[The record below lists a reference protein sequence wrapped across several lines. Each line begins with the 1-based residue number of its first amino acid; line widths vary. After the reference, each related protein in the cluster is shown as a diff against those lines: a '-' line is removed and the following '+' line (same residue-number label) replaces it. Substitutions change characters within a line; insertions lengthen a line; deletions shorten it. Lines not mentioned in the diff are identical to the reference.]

1 MGTKLEFVINP
12 LASSENSNSCSFTVH
27 FVDDYFRTRA
37 LKENCQRIGM
47 DRFRSSMDRVLERP
61 NMESIRKTMQMHEDI
76 FKHQVRELHRL
87 YSVQKML
94 MDELKREI
102 KQNRYW
108 TDPMTSSDINHSQFI
123 NQHHLTT
130 QTTCGYNI
138 HVQGDPSSRE
148 RSGSCSGD
156 TMKLARGLDLE
167 RPAGEDISAEAS
179 AVEEDQ
185 AGPSSLVHSRIN
197 QMSMEGSDEDSE
209 VELTLSIGG
218 GSSSMKMPKKSKPH
232 SQDLVDTKSQ
242 SIHKEIKELD
252 SSASFKSEKG
262 EDCSGPNTPMSSSI
276 ATFDRERK
284 RPHPHWLFQGLSIK
298 QDLNR

>member
-1 MGTKLEFVINP
+1 MGTKLEFAINP
-12 LASSENSNSCSFTVH
+12 LASSQSSNSCSFTVH

-37 LKENCQRIGM
+37 LKENRQKIG
-47 DRFRSSMDRVLERP
+47 FDRVLERH

-94 MDELKREI
+94 MDELKNEI
-102 KQNRYW
+102 RQNRFW
-108 TDPMTSSDINHSQFI
+108 ATPMTSSDINQSQFI
-123 NQHHLTT
+123 NQHYLTT
-130 QTTCGYNI
+130 QTTCGYNL

-156 TMKLARGLDLE
+156 TMKISRGFDLE
-167 RPAGEDISAEAS
+167 RPTGEDISAEAG

-185 AGPSSLVHSRIN
+185 AGPSSLMQSRIN
-197 QMSMEGSDEDSE
+197 QMTIEGSDKDSE

-218 GSSSMKMPKKSKPH
+218 SSSRKMPKNSKPH
-232 SQDLVDTKSQ
+232 SQELGCTNSL

-252 SSASFKSEKG
+252 SSALFKSDRG
-262 EDCSGPNTPMSSSI
+262 EDCSGPNTPMSSSS
-276 ATFDRERK
+276 ATFDLERK
-284 RPHPHWLFQGLSIK
+284 RPHWLFQGLNI
-298 QDLNR
+298 NRT